1 MIFRYVKIKTPD
13 GELIRLPVIPI
24 RLICNKQH
32 QDVYA
37 LIDSGAEV
45 CVFNSSIAKTLKIQV
60 RKGKPLTLSGLV
72 GGSVPGYLHQLNLS
86 MQGLPSADLLVAFT
100 ETEDPG
106 MPILGQRGFFDNFQ
120 IRFQRYKDLIE
131 IFPKSTSA

>member
-13 GELIRLPVIPI
+13 GELIRLPAIPI
-24 RLICNKQH
+24 RLTCNKRH
-32 QDVYA
+32 QDLYA
-37 LIDSGAEV
+37 LIDSGAEL
-45 CVFNSSIAKTLKIQV
+45 CVLNSSIAKTLKIDV
-60 RKGKPLTLSGLV
+60 TKGNPLSLTGLV

-86 MQGLPSADLLVAFT
+86 MQGLPSIDLLVAFT
-100 ETEDPG
+100 ETDDPE

>member
-13 GELIRLPVIPI
+13 GELIRLPAIPI
-24 RLICNKQH
+24 RLICNKQY

-45 CVFNSSIAKTLKIQV
+45 CVFNSSIAKTLKVDVTNGQ
-60 RKGKPLTLSGLV
+60 PLTLSGLV

-86 MQGLPSADLLVAFT
+86 MQGLPSIDLLVAFT

-131 IFPKSTSA
+131 MFPKSTST

>member
-1 MIFRYVKIKTPD
+1 VIFRYVKIKTPD
-13 GELIRLPVIPI
+13 GELIRLPAISV
-24 RLICNKQH
+24 RLTCNKQH

-37 LIDSGAEV
+37 LIDSGAEL
-45 CVFNSSIAKTLKIQV
+45 CVFNSSIAKTLKIVVTKRQ
-60 RKGKPLTLSGLV
+60 PLSLSGLV
-72 GGSVPGYLHQLNLS
+72 GGSVPGYLHQLNVS
-86 MQGLPSADLLVAFT
+86 MQGLPSVDLLVAFT
-100 ETEDPG
+100 ETGDPG

>member
-1 MIFRYVKIKTPD
+1 VIFRYVKIKTPD
-13 GELIRLPVIPI
+13 GELIRLPAIPI
-24 RLICNKQH
+24 RLTCNKQH

-37 LIDSGAEV
+37 LIDSGAEL
-45 CVFNSSIAKTLKIQV
+45 CVFNTSMAKTLKIV
-60 RKGKPLTLSGLV
+60 VAKGDALSLSGLV
-72 GGSVPGYLHQLNLS
+72 GGSVPSYVHQLNLS
-86 MQGLPSADLLVAFT
+86 MQGLPSVDLLVAFT
-100 ETEDPG
+100 ETDDPG